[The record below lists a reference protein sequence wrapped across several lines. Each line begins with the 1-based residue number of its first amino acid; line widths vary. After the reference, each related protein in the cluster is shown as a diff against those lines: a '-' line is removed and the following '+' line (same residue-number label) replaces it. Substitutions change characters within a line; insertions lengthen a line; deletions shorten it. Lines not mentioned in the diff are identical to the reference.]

1 MLADSS
7 RDLAS
12 GAAGGLHNLA
22 NAASSLPV
30 AAADAASP
38 AQSESGASAADKSIA
53 GGPAL
58 HPLTL
63 QRHDSDYE
71 SPTGR
76 PAAAASVTRFR
87 SQSQLRKY
95 ALLDAHEDPEP
106 ILQQL
111 PEAPLPHT
119 RTIAPQ
125 LRVCCTRS
133 CSAIREFALFP
144 ITFDSIDSRQMTDT
158 AAADHAV
165 PVRLRRLSIGPDDD
179 ARARARGA
187 TSMIAVRSQAHV
199 PRQALSGAPCPVSC
213 RLECRVNRPA
223 RTRSRSVD
231 GGGRAGLAGDCTR
244 HATAVVK

>member
-1 MLADSS
+1 MPQILLPEPTCRFLSAHRVLSLLS
-7 RDLAS
+7 AACCVLPASQFSAVAGFHRAVRDLRRA
-12 GAAGGLHNLA
+12 
-22 NAASSLPV
+22 
-30 AAADAASP
+30 
-38 AQSESGASAADKSIA
+38 ASAARGA
-53 GGPAL
+53 VEGEAA
-58 HPLTL
+58 
-63 QRHDSDYE
+63 RRE
-71 SPTGR
+71 A
-76 PAAAASVTRFR
+76 PAAATAQAVPHRAPA
-87 SQSQLRKY
+87 
-95 ALLDAHEDPEP
+95 AL
-106 ILQQL
+106 
-111 PEAPLPHT
+111 
-119 RTIAPQ
+119 
-125 LRVCCTRS
+125 CTRS
-133 CSAIREFALFP
+133 WGAIREFALFP